1 MIENQVVIIGA
12 GISGLKAA
20 SELYKRGV
28 KSCTILEARDR
39 VGGRLHTVSG
49 YQNRRYDL
57 GASWHHDTLVNG
69 LFLEELNLSDD
80 QRASF
85 VFDDDSLVIFDAEKG
100 RVDQDPGMVLEILLE
115 ELLNYSELH
124 FFEDLGVQDLN
135 YFQMVV
141 KYLYERR
148 GLLTDDQ
155 MRYLPQVARCMEL
168 WHGIDWKSQSSK
180 CLEIAHQGRNALVL
194 NYDKIVHRI
203 ASEIPEG
210 WLQISTEVKEVRD
223 DGKNVFVTTS
233 KGETISCEYVIVTV
247 PQSILAHSLQ
257 PEPRVG
263 RIEFVPP
270 LNAKIENAFQK
281 THYGALGKVVFEFDE
296 CCWSTQRS
304 HILSLGK
311 SSSNLSKK
319 VRAAQDVTLLMK
331 ELDADT
337 KYEFQSGD
345 SWDFPLLF
353 VNMAKLTD
361 VPSFVMLMPNPL
373 TKYIESIRDKDKL
386 LEFFQPVLENLLKTL
401 GCTEPIIKDF
411 EDKLVTPNKKT
422 PVLKNILTTSWTVD
436 DYALGSYSSCE
447 PGDDP
452 MDLVLALSDNQTSRV
467 RFAGEHTIMDGAGCV
482 YGAWQSGKR
491 EASFIADK
499 LA

>member
-12 GISGLKAA
+12 GIAGLKAA
-20 SELYKRGV
+20 SELYKRGF

-39 VGGRLHTVSG
+39 IGGRLHTVTG

-69 LFLEELNLSDD
+69 LFLEELNLPED

-85 VFDDDSLVIFDAEKG
+85 VFDDDSMVVFDAEKG
-100 RVDQDPGMVLEILLE
+100 RVDQDPEMVLEILLE
-115 ELLNYSELH
+115 ELVKYSQLH
-124 FFEDLGVQDLN
+124 FFEDLSAQDLN

-148 GLLTDDQ
+148 GLLTNDQ
-155 MRYLPQVARCMEL
+155 IRFLPQVARFMEL

-194 NYDKIVHRI
+194 NYDKIVRRI
-203 ASEIPEG
+203 ASEIPES
-210 WLQISTEVKEVRD
+210 WLQLSTEVKEVRN
-223 DGKNVFVTTS
+223 DGKNVLVTID
-233 KGETISCEYVIVTV
+233 KGETISCKYVIVTV

-263 RIEFVPP
+263 KIEFIPP
-270 LNAKIENAFQK
+270 LNVNIQDAFKK
-281 THYGALGKVVFEFDE
+281 THYGALGKVVFEFDD
-296 CCWSTQRS
+296 CCWSTERS
-304 HILSLGK
+304 RILSLGK
-311 SSSNLSKK
+311 SSSNLSQR
-319 VRAAQDVTLLMK
+319 VREARDLSLLVE
-331 ELDADT
+331 ELDANT
-337 KYEFQSGD
+337 KYQFERGD
-345 SWDFPLLF
+345 SWNFPLLF
-353 VNMAKLTD
+353 VNMVKHTGI
-361 VPSFVMLMPNPL
+361 PSFVMLMANPL
-373 TKYIESIRDKDKL
+373 TKYIESMNDKGKIF
-386 LEFFQPVLENLLKTL
+386 EFFTPVLENLLKTL
-401 GCTEPIIKDF
+401 GCAEPIVKDF
-411 EDKLVTPNKKT
+411 ENKLVKSNKKA
-422 PVLKNILTTSWTVD
+422 PILKNIVTTNWTRD
-436 DYALGSYSSCE
+436 DYALGAYSACE

-452 MDLVLALSDNQTSRV
+452 MDLVLALTENQTSLV

-491 EASFIADK
+491 EADFIADK